1 MTEPV
6 GGLATIQNKVKY
18 TEIAKRIGLE
28 GIVYIE
34 ALVDENGNVIHSK
47 IIKKIGGGLDQEAL
61 NAVASTKFHP
71 GLQRGKPVKVRITI
85 PIKFVLR

>member
-1 MTEPV
+1 MPEPV

-34 ALVDENGNVIHSK
+34 ALIDENGNVIDSK